1 MLRAQQRTHIFVN
14 RSNAHMT
21 KISSKLARW
30 SVRNRWAPSAVL
42 LCITAFAVLGYYDP
56 SIVLDVFTT
65 PEINTTAGEI
75 ERESFEA
82 LPDVDPVNLS
92 RSDAIIVV
100 QGEEFFSAAAA
111 DAMRKVVDDL
121 ESLDQV
127 GGVLWLDRVPMLN
140 IFGLPQPL
148 LPRSTASENRFA
160 AAKKKSLAHPL
171 VGGQL
176 LSQDAKTL
184 LLLVTLDFRHV
195 FSNEDATD
203 LLRDTAKQAAAEFP
217 DVGFKF
223 QVTGRVP
230 ATIAAVS
237 RHEANQLKYQLIGYG
252 MILVMTIILFRGIR
266 AVIIVALAPVLGVF
280 WTLGLIKYLGY
291 QQNPLIDVIL
301 PVLVSLVGLTD
312 GVHLMVQIRK
322 LRASG
327 LNEREA
333 ASIGLQQV
341 GMACF
346 LTSLTT
352 AIGFGSLTLA
362 ESQWVQEF
370 GHCSVIGVVTVFL
383 AVVMVIPLACSTA
396 LGRNVHVGH
405 ENSLIDRNLA
415 RISVLIDAV
424 LKRSKMMSIIGIG
437 LTVLLFACSM
447 TLRPDQRQSNDM
459 PAGAEATLALQH
471 MDQAFGGLEFGEV
484 HISWSPEIAS
494 DSAEVLRVVSA
505 VDDLLCGEKLIG
517 HPLSI
522 RNLIDAQP
530 GSGPPEERM
539 TLMELLPPPLK
550 RAFFTPE
557 YRTATV
563 TFRVQDLGIAKYGPV
578 FERVEEGLTDIVK
591 QHPEFSATLTGGA
604 VRRWKNLYQIVVDL
618 AKSLGS
624 ASFIIFV
631 VLSIV
636 YRSLRLGLISIIPNL
651 FPLVF
656 TGAYLAFAGYN
667 LEIVMVC
674 NFTICLGIA
683 VDDTIH
689 FLTRYLE
696 ERERCDD
703 ENTAIRNGFT
713 GVGTALIMT
722 TTVLVVG
729 FSVVTLS
736 ESRDHRIFATMGA
749 LTIGAALLGDLLFLP
764 ALLKQFAGT
773 TKVKN
778 QAQTGDDPE

>member
-1 MLRAQQRTHIFVN
+1 MTHLFN
-14 RSNAHMT
+14 R
-21 KISSKLARW
+21 LARL
-30 SVRNRWAPSAVL
+30 SVRHRWAPSLLLAV
-42 LCITAFAVLGYYDP
+42 ITVVAVLGHIDRN
-56 SIVLDVFTT
+56 ILLDVFESP
-65 PEINTTAGEI
+65 PEASNAKQ
-75 ERESFEA
+75 EA
-82 LPDVDPVNLS
+82 ADEFDVVPNVDPVSLS
-92 RSDAIIVV
+92 ESDAILVV
-100 QGEEFFSAAAA
+100 QSEEFFSAPAA

-121 ESLDQV
+121 EELDQV
-127 GGVLWLDRVPMLN
+127 RRVLWMDRVPILN

-148 LPRSTASENRFA
+148 LPRSTASPARFA

-176 LSQDAKTL
+176 LSEDTKTL
-184 LLLVTLDFRHV
+184 LLLITFDFNHIH
-195 FSNEDATD
+195 SNEDATT
-203 LLRDTAKQAAAEFP
+203 LLRETAELAVA
-217 DVGFKF
+217 DYSDLDFKF
-223 QVTGRVP
+223 QVTGDVP

-280 WTLGLIKYLGY
+280 WTTGFINYLEY
-291 QQNPLIDVIL
+291 RQNPLIDVIL

-327 LNEREA
+327 LDEKEA
-333 ASIGLQQV
+333 AGTGLQQV
-341 GMACF
+341 GVACF

-370 GHCSVIGVVTVFL
+370 GKCSVIGVTLSFL
-383 AVVMVIPLACSTA
+383 AVVMVIPLACSTW
-396 LGRNVHVGH
+396 LGRKVHVGH

-424 LKRSKMMSIIGIG
+424 LKRAKLMSVAGIAC
-437 LTVLLFACSM
+437 TVLLFAVSM
-447 TLRPDQRQSNDM
+447 TLRPDQRQSNDL

-471 MDQAFGGLEFGEV
+471 MDNAFGGLEFGNV
-484 HISWSPEIAS
+484 DISWSKKVAS
-494 DSAEVLRVVSA
+494 DSPDILRVVSA
-505 VDDLLCGEKLIG
+505 VDDLLLSEDLIG
-517 HPLSI
+517 SPLSI

-530 GSGPPEERM
+530 GSGPAEERM
-539 TLMELLPPPLK
+539 TMLELLPPPLK

-557 YRTATV
+557 RREAVV
-563 TFRVQDLGIAKYGPV
+563 TFRVQDLGIARYGPV
-578 FERVEEGLTDIVK
+578 FERVLSGLEHIKTDY
-591 QHPEFSATLTGGA
+591 PDFELGLSGSA
-604 VRRWKNLYQIVVDL
+604 VWRWRNLYQIIVDL

-624 ASFIIFV
+624 ASLIIFV

-656 TGAYLAFAGYN
+656 TGAYLALAGYN

-696 ERERCDD
+696 ERKVALD
-703 ENTAIRNGFT
+703 EDTAIRNAFT

-729 FSVVTLS
+729 FSVVTFS

-749 LTIGAALLGDLLFLP
+749 LTIGAALFGDLVFLP
-764 ALLKQFAGT
+764 ALLRRFARSRT
-773 TKVKN
+773 VEVES
-778 QAQTGDDPE
+778 DELD